1 MPVRE
6 TIKAMELDLAKAADL
21 IDVSVGLV
29 LKKVVFDLGRGIIK
43 RTPVDT
49 GTARAN
55 WAATQGGT
63 PAPPTRK
70 FSGGKRA
77 AGDQARGTMNQLV
90 FGDPYSSYFWSNSL
104 PYIEAL
110 EFGHST
116 QAPEGMV
123 RLSMTEVEARFN
135 EFIEE
140 ATSEAGL

>member
-1 MPVRE
+1 MPARE
-6 TIKAMELDLAKAADL
+6 TIAEMELDLAKAADL
-21 IDVSVGLV
+21 LDVSVGLV

-55 WAATQGGT
+55 WAATQGSM
-63 PAPPTRK
+63 PAPPTAT
-70 FSGGKRA
+70 FSGSKRA

-104 PYIEAL
+104 PYIEPL
-110 EFGHST
+110 EYGHSKK
-116 QAPEGMV
+116 APAGMV
-123 RLSMTEVEARFN
+123 RLAMTEVEARFD
-135 EFIEE
+135 EFIKD